1 MNHIDNKKQA
11 TLVSLQLL
19 RIRGFEILH
28 FFTEIGVTL
37 VNQILTMRIYD
48 YLNLNHI
55 DNNIAE
61 EALLCLYHFFYPERE
76 ELDDMIRYCE
86 MDQPVDL
93 RRWRRNIQRED
104 VTVGDLLAREFINED
119 ALSRIFY
126 FISQSFYKSDEYDWH
141 EYRYFDYDD
150 YLRHRKS
157 MKPASSK
164 K

>member
-1 MNHIDNKKQA
+1 MNHIDYKKQA
-11 TLVSLQLL
+11 PLVSLQLQ

-28 FFTEIGVTL
+28 FFTEIGITKVSQL
-37 VNQILTMRIYD
+37 LTMRIYD

-61 EALLCLYHFFYPERE
+61 EALLCLYRYFYPERE
-76 ELDDMIRYCE
+76 ELDEMIRYYE

-93 RRWRRNIQRED
+93 RRWRRTINCRQ
-104 VTVGDLLAREFINED
+104 VTVVDLLAKEFINED

-141 EYRYFDYDD
+141 EYRYYDYDD
-150 YLRHRKS
+150 YLRLRKS
-157 MKPASSK
+157 VKPIIPK
-164 K
+164 M

>member
-1 MNHIDNKKQA
+1 MNHIDYKKQA
-11 TLVSLQLL
+11 PLVSLQLQ

-28 FFTEIGVTL
+28 FFTEIGITKVSQL
-37 VNQILTMRIYD
+37 LTMRIYD

-61 EALLCLYHFFYPERE
+61 EALLCLYCYFYPERE
-76 ELDDMIRYCE
+76 ELDEMIRYYE

-93 RRWRRNIQRED
+93 RRWRRTINCRQ
-104 VTVGDLLAREFINED
+104 VTVVDLLAKEFINED

-150 YLRHRKS
+150 YLRLRKS
-157 MKPASSK
+157 VKPIIPK
-164 K
+164 M